1 MRYYETW
8 PKHRNFPLENVRS
21 ISEDSETLATID
33 EGMRD
38 AREGRIVPAEEVRKL
53 LREWVR

>member
-1 MRYYETW
+1 MSKTQE
-8 PKHRNFPLENVRS
+8 FPLENVRS

-33 EGMRD
+33 EGMHD